1 MERLEIVDIGRRRR
15 FSKEMKLQIVAESY
29 SEPGQ
34 CATTARRHGISRS
47 QLYEWRRLA
56 RAWQLDIAAPVGG
69 FIPAVVVPE
78 MGAMA
83 SSTPGAGRMEV
94 VSKNGR
100 RLIVDREVDTE
111 ALLRVVRALE
121 TLR

>member
-15 FSKEMKLQIVAESY
+15 FSREMKLQIVAESY

-56 RAWQLDIAAPVGG
+56 RAWQLDIAAPFSG
-69 FIPAVVVPE
+69 FVPAVVAPE
-78 MGAMA
+78 PGAAA
-83 SSTPGAGRMEV
+83 SSTPGAGRIEV
-94 VSKNGR
+94 VAANGR
-100 RLIVDREVDTE
+100 RLIVDGSVDVEV
-111 ALLRVVRALE
+111 LVQIVRGLE